1 MQSQALSME
10 NKLLYD
16 QVEGAENSVKRLRAL
31 VDALRRQAA
40 LIAAENAELASL
52 KWSLQQFDSSTS

>member
-16 QVEGAENSVKRLRAL
+16 QVEDAENSVKRLRAL
-31 VDALRRQAA
+31 TEALRRQAA
-40 LIAAENAELASL
+40 IIAAENVKLASL